1 MENVVFKCYSEGDK
15 SNDDI
20 LYVSASLVKKI
31 KPLNNDKFKK
41 LIVEYYDDEF
51 CVNSSF
57 ICDYVEP
64 MEIIFK

>member
-20 LYVSASLVKKI
+20 SYVTASLVKKI

-64 MEIIFK
+64 MEII

>member
-20 LYVSASLVKKI
+20 LYVTASLVKKI

-64 MEIIFK
+64 MEII

>member
-1 MENVVFKCYSEGDK
+1 MCENVIFKCYSEGDK

-20 LYVSASLVKKI
+20 LYVTASLVKKI

-51 CVNSSF
+51 CVNASF

-64 MEIIFK
+64 MDLI

>member
-15 SNDDI
+15 NDDM
-20 LYVSASLVKKI
+20 LFVNASNIKKI

-41 LIVEYYDDEF
+41 LLIEYYDDEF
-51 CVNSSF
+51 CVNSSC

-64 MEIIFK
+64 MEII